1 MKKERILADQLG
13 EKLDEESLRSV
24 SGATILNPIFTF
36 TYGPQM
42 PMSTWDL
49 IKRNFSVNF
58 LDLVKC

>member
-24 SGATILNPIFTF
+24 SGATIPNPIFTF

-42 PMSTWDL
+42 PFSISDL
-49 IKRNFSVNF
+49 FKKKDPFYFIR
-58 LDLVKC
+58 C